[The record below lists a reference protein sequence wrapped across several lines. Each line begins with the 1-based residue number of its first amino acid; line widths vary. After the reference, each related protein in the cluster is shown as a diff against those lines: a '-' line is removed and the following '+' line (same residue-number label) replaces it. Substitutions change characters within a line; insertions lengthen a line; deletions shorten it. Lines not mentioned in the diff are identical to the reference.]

1 MAPDIEG
8 KRMSIDWA
16 RVAPVLVS
24 IGIIILIA
32 VVRQYSKSFAAIAA
46 TMPIN
51 LPLGMWIVYSGS
63 DTPQADLEQF
73 TQAALV
79 NLIPT
84 MVFMLVAWQLAKAG
98 YSLVP
103 SILLGY
109 AAWAVSLGAVL
120 LIRALLAR

>member
-1 MAPDIEG
+1 
-8 KRMSIDWA
+8 MSIDWT

-24 IGIIILIA
+24 IAIIILIA

-63 DTPQADLEQF
+63 EDSQAALEEF

-79 NLIPT
+79 NLLPSVI
-84 MVFMLVAWQLAKAG
+84 FMLVAWQASKAG
-98 YSLVP
+98 YSLMAT
-103 SILLGY
+103 ILLGY
-109 AAWAVSLGAVL
+109 VAWGVSLGFVFL
-120 LIRALLAR
+120 VRALLAR

>member
-1 MAPDIEG
+1 MT
-8 KRMSIDWA
+8 IDWT

-24 IGIIILIA
+24 IAIIILIA
-32 VVRQYSKSFAAIAA
+32 IVRQYSKSFAAIAA

-63 DTPQADLEQF
+63 ENSQQALEEF

-79 NLIPT
+79 NLLPSVI
-84 MVFMLVAWQLAKAG
+84 FMLVAWQASKAG
-98 YSLVP
+98 HSLVTT
-103 SILLGY
+103 IIMGY
-109 AAWAVSLGAVL
+109 AAWAVSLAIVF

>member
-1 MAPDIEG
+1 
-8 KRMSIDWA
+8 MSIDWA

-32 VVRQYSKSFAAIAA
+32 IVRQYSKSFAAIAA

-63 DTPQADLEQF
+63 DNSQAALEEF

-79 NLIPT
+79 NLLPSVI
-84 MVFMLVAWQLAKAG
+84 FMLVAWQLSKAG
-98 YSLVP
+98 HGLVTT
-103 SILLGY
+103 IILGY
-109 AAWAVSLGAVL
+109 VAWAVSLGIVF

>member
-1 MAPDIEG
+1 
-8 KRMSIDWA
+8 MSIDWA

-32 VVRQYSKSFAAIAA
+32 VVRQYSRSFAAIAA

-63 DTPQADLEQF
+63 DRPRADLEQF

-98 YSLVP
+98 HSLVP

-109 AAWAVSLGAVL
+109 LSWAVSLGAVL

>member
-1 MAPDIEG
+1 
-8 KRMSIDWA
+8 MSIDWT

-32 VVRQYSKSFAAIAA
+32 IVRQYSKTFAAIAA

-51 LPLGMWIVYSGS
+51 LPLGMWIIYSGS

-79 NLIPT
+79 NLLPSVI
-84 MVFMLVAWQLAKAG
+84 FMLVAWQFSKAG
-98 YSLVP
+98 HSLIP
-103 SILLGY
+103 TILVGY
-109 AAWAVSLGAVL
+109 IAWAVSLGVVF